1 MDYNLL
7 NIFIDAVLGK
17 NIVLYYILGICPLI
31 LYKANI
37 NKILSICSI
46 LTIIMVICSSVCLTV
61 NNLILIPLKLNYLQI
76 LLILIITY
84 LIIHYTKILLSS
96 FSPALSS
103 LFDKYTE
110 FFYTNYAVY
119 GLVFLT
125 VNFKLK
131 IMSGI
136 MFSFGSGIGYL
147 IVAIIFM
154 AIKDRLWS
162 GYKTGHLKR
171 IYVELI
177 ILGLVSLIFM
187 SITGL
192 R

>member
-1 MDYNLL
+1 
-7 NIFIDAVLGK
+7 
-17 NIVLYYILGICPLI
+17 
-31 LYKANI
+31 
-37 NKILSICSI
+37 
-46 LTIIMVICSSVCLTV
+46 
-61 NNLILIPLKLNYLQI
+61 
-76 LLILIITY
+76 
-84 LIIHYTKILLSS
+84 LSS
-96 FSPALSS
+96 FSPEFSS
-103 LFDKYTE
+103 LFDKYPE

-136 MFSFGSGIGYL
+136 MFSLGSGIGYL